1 MARMYS
7 GSRGKSGSKKPLK
20 KTVPS
25 WTRLGAKEAEMLI
38 AKLGKE
44 GNSAS
49 YIGLMLRDKYG
60 VPDVQALCGKSV
72 TEVLKDKKQLPDLP
86 EDVTSLMKRAAAI
99 NKHLEANRHDM
110 TAHRGLILTESK
122 IKRLV
127 KYYKTTGR
135 IPENWKYNIEQA
147 SYLLG

>member
-1 MARMYS
+1 MAKMYS

-20 KTVPS
+20 KSVPS

-38 AKLGKE
+38 AKLAKE
-44 GNSAS
+44 GNGAS

-60 VPDVQALCGKSV
+60 IPDVESLCGRSITKI
-72 TEVLKDKKQLPDLP
+72 LKDKKQLPELP
-86 EDVTSLMKRAAAI
+86 EDLTALMRRAAAI
-99 NKHLEANRHDM
+99 NKHLTENKHDM

-127 KYYKTTGR
+127 KYYKTQGR